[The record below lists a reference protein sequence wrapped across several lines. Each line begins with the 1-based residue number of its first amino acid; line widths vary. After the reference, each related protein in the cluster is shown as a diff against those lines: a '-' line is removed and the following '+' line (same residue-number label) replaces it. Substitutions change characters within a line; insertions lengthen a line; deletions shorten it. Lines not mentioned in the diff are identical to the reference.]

1 MKPANKKDRWLASMV
16 SKMDNAKADEMDD
29 KVDDEM
35 HLYDMIRNMSN
46 NNMFNNNGEPVND
59 PFSQV
64 RFRPVLACLS
74 SNAFVISQICI
85 YLSIQ

>member
-1 MKPANKKDRWLASMV
+1 MKPGYKKDRWLASMV

-64 RFRPVLACLS
+64 RFRK
-74 SNAFVISQICI
+74 QII
-85 YLSIQ
+85 FILIVYYNSIIIITILL